1 MFVMFKKVPS
11 KLFTQ
16 LAFSLSKQKY
26 FAGQFIWLRK
36 YMTQVSRYW
45 GNLANWWNCNG
56 TISVD
61 ELRDKVEK
69 KKLKRIKQNSF
80 MNCLWIYQTSRY
92 VQNKDKYAREKCYI
106 LFSPVTESYNWW
118 KKISIKLKVREVETS
133 NLSCAQ
139 SI

>member
-1 MFVMFKKVPS
+1 
-11 KLFTQ
+11 
-16 LAFSLSKQKY
+16 
-26 FAGQFIWLRK
+26 
-36 YMTQVSRYW
+36 MTQVSRYW

-118 KKISIKLKVREVETS
+118 KKISIKLKVTEVETS
-133 NLSCAQ
+133 SLSCAQ
-139 SI
+139 RI